1 MAINKKEIKR
11 RRKSKRSPLN
21 AVNLQDSTLT
31 STQDV
36 CECTCVCV
44 CEREKDLHLNLTI

>member
-31 STQDV
+31 STR
-36 CECTCVCV
+36 CVCV
-44 CEREKDLHLNLTI
+44 FVYACVKEKKICT

>member
-36 CECTCVCV
+36 CVYLCMRV
-44 CEREKDLHLNLTI
+44 